1 MGFGAPWR
9 FPALAFEIVK
19 VLLIWDAELKDAELN
34 EAADWLGREKLLES
48 KLTLLGLRFRLQRA
62 N

>member
-19 VLLIWDAELKDAELN
+19 VLLIWDAELN
-34 EAADWLGREKLLES
+34 EAADWLGREKLLET

>member
-19 VLLIWDAELKDAELN
+19 VLLIWDAELN